1 MEISQIAENLI
12 LQDGIWRSKS
22 QSSISY
28 PEQGN
33 EVCFQIEDQSF
44 WFNHRNRCI
53 VKIVQRF
60 PPEDLFF
67 DVGGGNGFVSLALA
81 NAGIKTVLIEPGEKG
96 VVNARNRGVQNIIHS
111 TLEDAGFK
119 DRSLPAVGMFDVLE
133 HIQDDVKFLKTLHD
147 LMCPNG
153 RLYITVPAHQ
163 WLWSVVDDDSG
174 HYRRY
179 TINSLNEVLTRSGY
193 KIEFTSY
200 FFSPLP
206 LPIYLFR
213 TIPSRLGYRKGGGVQ
228 GCQGELSSPSPLV
241 NKALKYTLGIEL
253 SILNKRQIPL
263 GASCILVAS
272 AIG

>member
-1 MEISQIAENLI
+1 MEIGQIAENLVF
-12 LQDGIWRSKS
+12 QDGIWRSKA

-28 PEQGN
+28 PEEGN

-44 WFNHRNRCI
+44 WFNHRNSCI

-81 NAGIKTVLIEPGEKG
+81 NAGIKTVLVEPGDKG

-133 HIQDDVKFLKTLHD
+133 HIQDDGKFLRTLHG
-147 LMCPNG
+147 LMRPNG

-163 WLWSVVDDDSG
+163 WLWSVVDHDSG

-179 TINSLNEVLTRSGY
+179 TTRSLNDVLTRSDFKVEY
-193 KIEFTSY
+193 ATY
-200 FFSPLP
+200 FFLP
-206 LPIYLFR
+206 LVFPIYLFR
-213 TIPSRLGYRKGGGVQ
+213 TLPSRLGYRKGGGVE
-228 GCQGELSSPSPLV
+228 GCQGELSSHSPLV
-241 NKALKYTLGIEL
+241 NKALKHTLGIEL
-253 SILNKRQIPL
+253 SIINKRQIPL
-263 GASCILVAS
+263 GASCIIVAS
-272 AIG
+272 CQ